1 MRRMRRIYT
10 VSVQYLSYTQTDKV
24 LALTEEALILIG
36 FGGMCLMQL
45 EMCMCKRKALVLCRR
60 HFRFPHDEAQRTY
73 AVSTYWRHDK
83 DLKGCL
89 PFLSIFLPFFLSSS
103 VINDFFPT
111 VKLFALLSD
120 TTNRHPSDLLFHAIV
135 ALFPL
140 ARLFAPRPCCK
151 RYAIVSSGILCDL
164 DTRRRK
170 EIYMCKDLFHTGQS
184 DRAIALWL
192 GRRRTKAGSTVNCP
206 SCWKHRAFRGQEILG
221 RHSSRWHPPYFPWLF
236 HLGYASRL
244 QEQRGNG
251 RNPFP
256 CSHCYTWKP
265 SRQRSKK
272 PACTIWLPLLLT
284 VSSRKVARRK
294 RSMTY
299 WSLRMA
305 WTSGNQNLVLLSLWS
320 RTILTATITRRQ
332 SSTASEPSKPMLV
345 TKSRR
350 RGKSASDI
358 R

>member
-103 VINDFFPT
+103 VIHDFFPT

-151 RYAIVSSGILCDL
+151 RYAIVSSGIFA
-164 DTRRRK
+164 TQIQNGERK
-170 EIYMCKDLFHTGQS
+170 YIC
-184 DRAIALWL
+184 A
-192 GRRRTKAGSTVNCP
+192 RTY
-206 SCWKHRAFRGQEILG
+206 FIL
-221 RHSSRWHPPYFPWLF
+221 
-236 HLGYASRL
+236 AS
-244 QEQRGNG
+244 
-251 RNPFP
+251 
-256 CSHCYTWKP
+256 
-265 SRQRSKK
+265 
-272 PACTIWLPLLLT
+272 LT
-284 VSSRKVARRK
+284 VQSRFDWAEGEQKQGVQ
-294 RSMTY
+294 
-299 WSLRMA
+299 
-305 WTSGNQNLVLLSLWS
+305 WTVHHVGNIELSAVRNFWGG
-320 RTILTATITRRQ
+320 TA
-332 SSTASEPSKPMLV
+332 V
-345 TKSRR
+345 D
-350 RGKSASDI
+350 DI
-358 R
+358 RHTFLGSSI

>member
-1 MRRMRRIYT
+1 MQETFQIPARWSSADIRSIHVLTPWQRFKR
-10 VSVQYLSYTQTDKV
+10 VSAISFY
-24 LALTEEALILIG
+24 
-36 FGGMCLMQL
+36 F
-45 EMCMCKRKALVLCRR
+45 
-60 HFRFPHDEAQRTY
+60 
-73 AVSTYWRHDK
+73 ST
-83 DLKGCL
+83 
-89 PFLSIFLPFFLSSS
+89 FLPFFIRHKWLFSNSEALCFTFRHNKQASLRPTLPCHRSTVSSRKTLCS
-103 VINDFFPT
+103 ST
-111 VKLFALLSD
+111 LLQAICNSFIWYLCDSD
-120 TTNRHPSDLLFHAIV
+120 T
-135 ALFPL
+135 
-140 ARLFAPRPCCK
+140 K
-151 RYAIVSSGILCDL
+151 
-164 DTRRRK
+164 RRK

-305 WTSGNQNLVLLSLWS
+305 WTSLNQNLVLLSLWS